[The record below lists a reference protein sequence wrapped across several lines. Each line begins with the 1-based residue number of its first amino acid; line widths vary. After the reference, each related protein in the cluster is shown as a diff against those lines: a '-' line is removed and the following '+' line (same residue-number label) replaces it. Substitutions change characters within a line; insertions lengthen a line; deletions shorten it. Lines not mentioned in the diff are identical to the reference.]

1 MALTKDETGELF
13 TMQVRGLL
21 ATAYLHANMS
31 PLPHHA
37 QMIRGTREITM
48 RDIAEVGFHT
58 GVEFN
63 TAFRPRDERD
73 EGEGA

>member
-1 MALTKDETGELF
+1 MSLTKDEAAELF
-13 TMQVRGLL
+13 TMQVRGAI
-21 ATAYLHANMS
+21 ATAYLHANLT

-48 RDIAEVGFHT
+48 RDIGEVGFHT

-63 TAFRPRDERD
+63 TAFRARE
-73 EGEGA
+73 EGEGE